1 MEKCL
6 IVAIGDNNA
15 IGRKNALLWNLPGD
29 MKYFRQQTSGN
40 AVIMGWMTYQSIG
53 RPLPK
58 RHNIVISLF
67 PWPEAPAEVTVV
79 DSLAAAFAAAEIS
92 PRASLG
98 RNDKEGTLGRND
110 KEGGLGRNDKEGALG
125 GNDGG
130 SVISSGAEGGVEK
143 SQKAF
148 VIGGAY
154 TYAEAMDVVD
164 TMYITHVHD
173 APQDADAFFPAIDPE
188 VWYEDSRSETQ
199 TDPDS
204 GITYEFTVY
213 RRISK

>member
-1 MEKCL
+1 MEKSL
-6 IVAIGDNNA
+6 IVAVADNNA

-29 MKYFRQQTSGN
+29 MKYFRKQTTGN
-40 AVIMGWMTYQSIG
+40 AVIMGWMTFQSIG

-67 PWPEAPAEVTVV
+67 PWPDAPEGVTVV
-79 DSLAAAFAAAEIS
+79 DSLATAFAAAEMAGQAGHDEV
-92 PRASLG
+92 RAFSH
-98 RNDKEGTLGRND
+98 DD
-110 KEGGLGRNDKEGALG
+110 
-125 GNDGG
+125 DGH
-130 SVISSGAEGGVEK
+130 SRLDRE

-173 APQDADAFFPAIDPE
+173 APEDADAFFPPIDPAVWE
-188 VWYEDSRSETQ
+188 VESRSDPQ
-199 TDPDS
+199 TDPET
-204 GITYEFTVY
+204 GITYEFVVY
-213 RRISK
+213 RRASARETDTIR

>member
-1 MEKCL
+1 MMEKSL
-6 IVAIGDNNA
+6 IVAVADNNA

-29 MKYFRQQTSGN
+29 MKYFRKQTTGN
-40 AVIMGWMTYQSIG
+40 VVIMGWMTFQSIG

-79 DSLAAAFAAAEIS
+79 DSLAAAFAAAE
-92 PRASLG
+92 RASQ
-98 RNDKEGTLGRND
+98 DE
-110 KEGGLGRNDKEGALG
+110 
-125 GNDGG
+125 
-130 SVISSGAEGGVEK
+130 
-143 SQKAF
+143 KAF

-173 APQDADAFFPAIDPE
+173 APEDADAFFPPIDPA
-188 VWYEDSRSETQ
+188 VWCEESRSELQ
-199 TDPDS
+199 TDPAT
-204 GITYEFTVY
+204 GITYEFVVY
-213 RRISK
+213 RRR

>member
-6 IVAIGDNNA
+6 IVAVADNNA

-29 MKYFRQQTSGN
+29 MKYFRQQTTGN
-40 AVIMGWMTYQSIG
+40 AVIMGWMTFQSIG

-79 DSLAAAFAAAEIS
+79 DSLDAAFAAAEIS
-92 PRASLG
+92 PLAALG
-98 RNDKEGTLGRND
+98 RNDNVVIPSEAKE
-110 KEGGLGRNDKEGALG
+110 
-125 GNDGG
+125 
-130 SVISSGAEGGVEK
+130 SP
-143 SQKAF
+143 KAF

-154 TYAEAMDVVD
+154 TYAEAMEVVD

-173 APQDADAFFPAIDPE
+173 APEDADAFFPVIDPE
-188 VWYEDSRSETQ
+188 IWREDSRSELQ
-199 TDPDS
+199 VDPAT
-204 GITYEFTVY
+204 GIPYEFVVY
-213 RRISK
+213 RRR

>member
-79 DSLAAAFAAAEIS
+79 DSLAAALAAAEIS
-92 PRASLG
+92 PRAS
-98 RNDKEGTLGRND
+98 
-110 KEGGLGRNDKEGALG
+110 LGRNDKEGALG

>member
-1 MEKCL
+1 MEKSL
-6 IVAIGDNNA
+6 IVAIADNNA

-29 MKYFRQQTSGN
+29 MKYFRQQTTGS

-79 DSLAAAFAAAEIS
+79 DSLEKAFAAA
-92 PRASLG
+92 
-98 RNDKEGTLGRND
+98 DKYDDDPEVLKR
-110 KEGGLGRNDKEGALG
+110 
-125 GNDGG
+125 
-130 SVISSGAEGGVEK
+130 
-143 SQKAF
+143 AF

-164 TMYITHVHD
+164 SMYITHVHD
-173 APQDADAFFPAIDPE
+173 APEDADAFFPEIDPAIWR
-188 VWYEDSRSETQ
+188 VDSRSDLQ
-199 TDPDS
+199 TDP
-204 GITYEFTVY
+204 GTGLTYEFVVY
-213 RRISK
+213 RRVSEILEEQ

>member
-1 MEKCL
+1 MMEKSL
-6 IVAIGDNNA
+6 IVAVADNNA

-29 MKYFRQQTSGN
+29 MKYFRKQTTGN
-40 AVIMGWMTYQSIG
+40 VVIMGWMTFQSIG

-79 DSLAAAFAAAEIS
+79 GSLAAAFAAAE
-92 PRASLG
+92 RVG
-98 RNDKEGTLGRND
+98 HE
-110 KEGGLGRNDKEGALG
+110 E
-125 GNDGG
+125 
-130 SVISSGAEGGVEK
+130 
-143 SQKAF
+143 KAF

-173 APQDADAFFPAIDPE
+173 APEDADAFFPPIDPE
-188 VWYEDSRSETQ
+188 IWEEESRSDLQ
-199 TDPDS
+199 TDPEI
-204 GITYEFTVY
+204 GITFEFVVY
-213 RRISK
+213 RRRTGNE